1 MIRHHRLLLIALL
14 IVIFIIP
21 SSYAANDE
29 ISDLIEVEDAQTAIS
44 MVDEDTLAANN
55 DYYFNSSV
63 EDDNG
68 DGTIQNPYKYLT
80 ADRIKGN
87 CNIHLADGE
96 YVLDD
101 SKSIEKVN
109 IIGSAPTGTVI
120 KYDGVGFT
128 VNSFLSLTNVTLTDM
143 SITNHGSVNATN
155 TIFNYGYGSKA
166 DSYGNNYGGAIYTSD
181 ANANSKVTITNC
193 TFNEGYAVYGGAI
206 YMGAGYLSVSDS
218 KFINNCAYNFGGAIA
233 CENTL
238 NVTISKSK
246 FIKDFSID
254 DSGGAIYVKA
264 SPIAVSYCDFI
275 NCSAT
280 FGGAITTLKSDV
292 KLNHVNA
299 QNNSAKWDGG
309 AIYHMYGMLH
319 STNGNY
325 NNNSARNGGAFYIDN
340 SSDLLLISNIFEGNR
355 ANIQAGAIFSLLNN
369 LRASLTGNTYRNNE
383 APINKDYLDTSDLN
397 ANIGNGNY
405 SNYLIGN
412 EEIADIPSRYSLVEN
427 GFATMVKDQQSSG
440 NCWAFTAMAV
450 LESCLKKATGIE
462 FDLSEENMKNLI
474 ALYSDYGWKMDT
486 NEGGYDSMP
495 FGYFASWLGPVNE
508 SSDVFDD
515 KSVLSPILNSI
526 LHIQNILLLKRDN
539 YTDNDA
545 IKAAILKYGAVGTSI
560 YFDTY
565 YLNNGMDYFTWALY
579 PSNHAVTIVGW
590 DDNYSRDNFYFGSY
604 AEGDGAWI
612 VKNSWG
618 PNWGDNGYFYVS
630 YYDESFA
637 KPGVE
642 GIAYTFV
649 LNDTMK
655 YDKNYQYDIA
665 GKTDYLHD
673 DRTEVWYKNKFT
685 ATDNE
690 ILSGVSTY
698 FEKFTNW
705 TVSVYVND
713 VLKTTKSGSSQ
724 AGYYTFHLDDIV
736 PLYAGDVFEIVFN
749 TKSDKLSSVP
759 ISEIASLNKAIYY
772 PEISYVSY
780 DGVNWQDLFYLS
792 KTYALHTYKSQ
803 VACIKAFT
811 VLADFN
817 TTTSVSIVNGS
828 IVISVSDQ
836 FNNSV
841 KTGEVIVNISNYT
854 QIFKLNNGKVEVP
867 ISLVDG
873 AYDIGVTYHGENYN
887 SSQESYELEIFLNV
901 DLAKDNVYTYDSNY
915 RIVLSNQFGNPIA
928 GKAMILNINNEQYN
942 VTSDSDGTITF
953 NLRLGVGKYDLTLT
967 NPANNYN
974 VSQVIEISPRL
985 TDNSNIVMYY
995 GANKV
1000 FKVRVHDDNGN
1011 ILKGEIVKIMIGGK
1025 SYTAKSDKDGFASV
1039 KLNRLSA
1046 KTYTV
1051 TVDYRG
1057 FKVSNKIKVKP
1068 TLTAKNKSIK
1078 KGKALIFS
1086 AKLVNSNGKALK
1098 GKKITFKIKNKK
1110 YTAKTNKKGIA
1121 KIKVRK
1127 LKVGK
1132 YTIKTSYGK
1141 VRISN
1146 KITVKK

>member
-14 IVIFIIP
+14 LLIFIIP
-21 SSYAANDE
+21 SSHAMDNQTG
-29 ISDLIEVEDAQTAIS
+29 DLIEIEDNQTAIS
-44 MVDEDTLAANN
+44 TVDEDTLAASN
-55 DYYFNSSV
+55 DYYFNSSL

-68 DGTIQNPYKYLT
+68 DGSFQNPYKYLT
-80 ADRIKGN
+80 AERIKGN
-87 CNIHLADGE
+87 CNIHLTDGE

-101 SKSIEKVN
+101 SKSIERVN
-109 IIGSAPTGTVI
+109 IIGSTPTKTII

-155 TIFNYGYGSKA
+155 TIFNCGYGSKA

-181 ANANSKVTITNC
+181 TNANSKVTISNC
-193 TFNEGYAVYGGAI
+193 TFNDGYAVYGGAI
-206 YMGAGYLSVSDS
+206 YMGTGQLSISNS
-218 KFINNCAYNFGGAIA
+218 QFINNYAYNFGGAIA

-238 NVTISKSK
+238 NVTVSKSK
-246 FIKDFSID
+246 FISGRSID
-254 DSGGAIYVKA
+254 DAGGAIYVKS
-264 SPIAVSYCDFI
+264 SPITISYCDFI

-280 FGGAITTLKSDV
+280 FGGAITTLNGDV
-292 KLNHVNA
+292 KLNHVTVI
-299 QNNSAKWDGG
+299 NNSAKWDGG
-309 AIYHMYGMLH
+309 AIYHMYGKFS
-319 STNGNY
+319 STNGYY
-325 NNNSARNGGAFYIDN
+325 NNNSARNGGALYIDN
-340 SSDLLLISNIFEGNR
+340 SSDLLLISNIFEANR
-355 ANIQAGAIFSLLNN
+355 ANIQAGAIFSILNN
-369 LRASLTGNTYRNNE
+369 LRVSLTGNTYKNNN

-405 SNYLIGN
+405 TNYLISN
-412 EEIADIPSRYSLVEN
+412 EEIIDIPSRYSLVEN
-427 GFATMVKDQQSSG
+427 GLITMVKDQQSSG

-450 LESCLKKATGIE
+450 LESCLKKVTGME

-515 KSVLSPILNSI
+515 KSVLSPVLNSI

-545 IKAAILKYGAVGTSI
+545 IKTAILKYGAVGTSI

-565 YLNNGMDYFTWALY
+565 YLNNGKDYFTWALY

-604 AEGDGAWI
+604 ADGDGAWI

-649 LNDTMK
+649 LNETMK

-665 GKTDYLHD
+665 GKTGYLHD
-673 DRTEVWYKNKFT
+673 DRTAVWYKNKFT
-685 ATDNE
+685 AEGNE

-705 TVSVYVND
+705 TVSVYVNN

-736 PLYAGDVFEIVFN
+736 PLYEGDVFEIVFN
-749 TKSDKLSSVP
+749 TTSDRLSSVP

-811 VLADFN
+811 VLADYN
-817 TTTSVSIVNGS
+817 TTTAISVVNGS
-828 IVISVSDQ
+828 IEISVKDQ
-836 FNNSV
+836 FSNPV
-841 KTGEVIVNISNYT
+841 KAGEVIVNLSGNVQT
-854 QIFKLNNGKVEVP
+854 FKLNGGKVQVP

-873 AYDIGVTYHGENYN
+873 IYDIDATYNGENY
-887 SSQESYELEIFLNV
+887 SSSKGSYELEIMLNV
-901 DLAKDNVYTYDSNY
+901 DLAKDNVFTYNSDY
-915 RIVLSNQFGNPIA
+915 RIILSDQFGNPIS
-928 GKAMILNINNEQYN
+928 GKTMILNLNNYQYN
-942 VTSDSDGTITF
+942 LTSDVNGVMTF
-953 NLRLGVGKYDLTLT
+953 NLRLGVGKYDLVLI
-967 NPANNYN
+967 NPFNNDN
-974 VSQVIEISPRL
+974 ITRAIQIIPRL
-985 TDNSNIVMYY
+985 SDNRDVVMYY
-995 GANKV
+995 GSNKV

-1011 ILKGEIVKIMIGGK
+1011 ILKGEPIKIMIGGK
-1025 SYTAKSDKDGFASV
+1025 SYTAKSDKNGFASV
-1039 KLNRLSA
+1039 KLNKLAA
-1046 KTYTV
+1046 KTYSV
-1051 TVDYRG
+1051 TVDYKG
-1057 FKVSNKIKVKP
+1057 FKVSNKIKIKP
-1068 TLTAKNKSIK
+1068 TLTAKNKLIK
-1078 KGKALIFS
+1078 KGKVLKFT

-1110 YTAKTNKKGIA
+1110 YTAKTNKKGVA
-1121 KIKVRK
+1121 TVKIKK

-1132 YTIKTSYGK
+1132 YTILTSFKGVK
-1141 VRISN
+1141 IKN
-1146 KITVKK
+1146 KITIRK